1 MRQAFAF
8 SLYGSDLRYCVGA
21 IKNAIIPQQIL
32 DHGDELVFFVGASV
46 PPWVISTLN
55 LFSNVRIIQTDAP
68 EDHTAK
74 LWRFLACELDYD
86 FVAFRDADA
95 RLSLRELHAHEE
107 FLESGLD
114 AHIMKDH
121 PIGHNYPIN
130 AGMFTVRSALFKD
143 IRTLIESAEISDY
156 YTQDQ
161 DFLRN
166 LIYPRIQF
174 SCFVHDEFYDTQVE
188 GKSVCKGY
196 LLEPANAIS
205 HIGAALDEND
215 KFIFTIDQQKSIAL
229 TGDDKYQYE
238 WGME

>member
-1 MRQAFAF
+1 MKQAIAF
-8 SLYGSDLRYCVGA
+8 SLYGSDLRYLVGA
-21 IKNAIIPQQIL
+21 IKNAIIADQIL
-32 DHGDELVFFVGASV
+32 DDEYELVFFVGASV
-46 PPWVISTLN
+46 PAWVVSTLR
-55 LFSNVRIIQTDAP
+55 LFSNVQIIQTDAP

-86 FVAFRDADA
+86 IVAFRDADA

-143 IRTLIESAEISDY
+143 IRALMESADISSY

-174 SCFVHDEFYDTQVE
+174 SCFIHDEFYDTDVE
-188 GKSVCKGY
+188 GKSLRKPYV
-196 LLEPANAIS
+196 LEPVNEVS

-215 KFIFTIDQQKSIAL
+215 KFVFTVDQQKSVAL
-229 TGDDKYQYE
+229 SGDDKYLYE
-238 WGME
+238 WGQ

>member
-1 MRQAFAF
+1 MKQAIAF
-8 SLYGSDLRYCVGA
+8 SLYGSDLRYSVGA
-21 IKNAIIPQQIL
+21 IKNAIIAEQIL
-32 DHGDELVFFVGASV
+32 DDEYELVFFVGQSV
-46 PPWVISTLN
+46 PAWVVSTLR
-55 LFSNVRIIQTDAP
+55 LFPSVQIIQTDAP

-143 IRTLIESAEISDY
+143 IRALMESADISSY

-166 LIYPRIQF
+166 MIYPRIQF
-174 SCFVHDEFYDTQVE
+174 SCFIHDEFYDTDVE
-188 GKSVCKGY
+188 GKSIRKPYV
-196 LLEPANAIS
+196 LEPVNEVS

-215 KFIFTIDQQKSIAL
+215 KFFFTVDQQKSVAL
-229 TGDDKYQYE
+229 SGDDKYLYE
-238 WGME
+238 WGQ

>member
-1 MRQAFAF
+1 MRQAIAF
-8 SLYGSDLRYCVGA
+8 SLYGSDLRYSVGA
-21 IKNAIIPQQIL
+21 IKNAIIAEQIL
-32 DHGDELVFFVGASV
+32 DDEYELVFFVGQSV
-46 PPWVISTLN
+46 PSWVISTLR
-55 LFSNVRIIQTDAP
+55 LFSNVQIIQTDAP

-143 IRTLIESAEISDY
+143 IRALMESADISSY

-161 DFLRN
+161 DFLTN

-174 SCFVHDEFYDTQVE
+174 SCFVHDEFYDTDVE
-188 GKSVCKGY
+188 GKSIRKPYV
-196 LLEPANAIS
+196 LEPVNEVS

-215 KFIFTIDQQKSIAL
+215 KFFFTVDQQKSVAL
-229 TGDDKYQYE
+229 SGDDKYLYE
-238 WGME
+238 WGQ

>member
-1 MRQAFAF
+1 MRQAIAF
-8 SLYGSDLRYCVGA
+8 SLYGSDLRYSVGA
-21 IKNAIIPQQIL
+21 IKNAIIAQQIL
-32 DHGDELVFFVGASV
+32 DEEYDLIFFVGQSV
-46 PPWVISTLN
+46 PSWVVSTLR
-55 LFSNVRIIQTDAP
+55 LFSNVQIIQTDAP

-143 IRTLIESAEISDY
+143 IRALMESADISSY

-174 SCFVHDEFYDTQVE
+174 SCFIHDEFYDTDVE
-188 GKSVCKGY
+188 GKSLRKPYV
-196 LLEPANAIS
+196 LEPVNEVS

-215 KFIFTIDQQKSIAL
+215 RFIFAIDQQKSVAL
-229 TGDDKYQYE
+229 SGHDKYLYE
-238 WGME
+238 WGQ

>member
-1 MRQAFAF
+1 MKQAIAF
-8 SLYGSDLRYCVGA
+8 SLYGSDLRYSVGA
-21 IKNAIIPQQIL
+21 IKNAIIAEQIL
-32 DHGDELVFFVGASV
+32 DEEYELVFFIGQSV
-46 PPWVISTLN
+46 PSWVVSTLR
-55 LFSNVRIIQTDAP
+55 LFPNVQIIQTDAP

-86 FVAFRDADA
+86 IVAFRDADA

-107 FLESGLD
+107 FLDSGLD

-143 IRTLIESAEISDY
+143 IRDLMESADISSY

-166 LIYPRIQF
+166 MIYPRIQF
-174 SCFVHDEFYDTQVE
+174 SCFIHDEFYDTDVE
-188 GKSVCKGY
+188 GKSIRKPYV
-196 LLEPANAIS
+196 LEPVNEVS

-215 KFIFTIDQQKSIAL
+215 KFFFTVDQQKSIAL
-229 TGDDKYQYE
+229 SGDDKYLYE
-238 WGME
+238 WGQ

>member
-1 MRQAFAF
+1 MKQAISF

-21 IKNAIIPQQIL
+21 IKNAIIAQEIL
-32 DHGDELVFFVGASV
+32 DEEYDLIFFVGQSV
-46 PPWVISTLN
+46 PSWVISTLR
-55 LFSNVRIIQTDAP
+55 LFPNVQIIQTDAP

-86 FVAFRDADA
+86 FVGFRDADA
-95 RLSLRELHAHEE
+95 RLSLRELNAHEE
-107 FLESGLD
+107 FIESGLD

-143 IRTLIESAEISDY
+143 IRILIESAEISDY

-174 SCFVHDEFYDTQVE
+174 SCFVHDEFYDTDVE
-188 GKSVCKGY
+188 GKSLRKPYV
-196 LLEPANAIS
+196 LEPVNQVS

-215 KFIFTIDQQKSIAL
+215 RFIFTVDQQKSVAL
-229 TGDDKYQYE
+229 SGDDKYLYE
-238 WGME
+238 WGQ